1 MIWKSA
7 AVPPMSKRYIICISK
22 TVGVPKVENE
32 RRIRLQ
38 IIESQAAQIA
48 KLTEQVAALTAQ
60 VEELIQKLNEKN
72 HRKTSR
78 NSSAPPSS
86 DGYAKPAPKSQ
97 RKSSGAKVGGSARRC
112 RRSRYHRWSWGF
124 CFWIRTLLSHISIVL
139 PFEILLQRVF
149 TLFALA

>member
-1 MIWKSA
+1 
-7 AVPPMSKRYIICISK
+7 MSKRCIICISK

-32 RRIRLQ
+32 RRILLQ

-97 RKSSGAKVGGSARRC
+97 RKSSGAKVAVQHGVAEGAGAAGN
-112 RRSRYHRWSWGF
+112 HEGF
-124 CFWIRTLLSHISIVL
+124 I
-139 PFEILLQRVF
+139 FE
-149 TLFALA
+149 

>member
-1 MIWKSA
+1 MKKCCLPSN
-7 AVPPMSKRYIICISK
+7 VKTLIICISK

-32 RRIRLQ
+32 RRILLQ

-48 KLTEQVAALTAQ
+48 KLTEQVAALIAQ

-78 NSSAPPSS
+78 NSSAPSSS

-97 RKSSGAKVGGSARRC
+97 QKSSGAKVGGSARRC
-112 RRSRYHRWSWGF
+112 RRSRCR
-124 CFWIRTLLSHISIVL
+124 R
-139 PFEILLQRVF
+139 
-149 TLFALA
+149 